1 MANLYLT
8 ELRINRGLSQ
18 AQLADKLGISPS
30 AMSAYEQGV
39 RVPRDEVKV
48 RIAEFFGVSILDVFY
63 QTEKHV
69 L

>member
-8 ELRINRGLSQ
+8 ELRVDRGLTQ
-18 AQLADKLGISPS
+18 AQLADKLGISAS
-30 AMSAYEQGV
+30 AMSAYEQGA

-63 QTEKHV
+63 STEKHV